1 MSTIMVEQP
10 RQSGMATP
18 AGSSSAVKSQT
29 SSANGTKEPAS
40 NASNA
45 PPEPMDVD
53 MGQREV
59 ENTSANS
66 TNVVINGKLKAGA
79 SSTADATTK
88 RNLESP
94 SETSRKLVE
103 QAKRR
108 LQIQMQFVE
117 NARRKILDET
127 HPDMTERLQ
136 ALIEERDRLLHLAK
150 QRSDYF
156 QHGTTVIFDY
166 ECDEANSEYELNCEK
181 LRQDMLEEIHHEMEI
196 LHDQRKGGHSYART
210 TTRKTRSTRNKT
222 DSDSGFVLD
231 TAQKIKKRAGGY
243 VFQPLENKLG
253 QSEIDH
259 DVREL
264 TSVYEAT
271 KKRRMEFDT
280 GICLVIF
287 SHTVM
292 ITDEVLNAMQIVRS
306 PLWPNITGIS
316 SCTETGSFKRET
328 RYMCSTTRH
337 PVNMPLLSAVSRP
350 RNSSFCRRRANTTAW
365 SSWTFGRVEWCSPR
379 CHQSR
384 LPPETIS
391 ATQVHRHT
399 ALVAGVTLVLVP
411 PCLNFAYPTI
421 T

>member
-45 PPEPMDVD
+45 SPEPMDVD

-280 GICLVIF
+280 DREVTPVAKYYRNKFLYRDWIFQEGDEVYVLNYPASSEYAAVICGITPTELLVLSEKGKYYRLVI
-287 SHTVM
+287 M
-292 ITDEVLNAMQIVRS
+292 DIRQ
-306 PLWPNITGIS
+306 
-316 SCTETGSFKRET
+316 
-328 RYMCSTTRH
+328 
-337 PVNMPLLSAVSRP
+337 
-350 RNSSFCRRRANTTAW
+350 
-365 SSWTFGRVEWCSPR
+365 GRVVLTTLSSEQAASRDDLGDASP
-379 CHQSR
+379 
-384 LPPETIS
+384 
-391 ATQVHRHT
+391 
-399 ALVAGVTLVLVP
+399 
-411 PCLNFAYPTI
+411 
-421 T
+421 

>member
-18 AGSSSAVKSQT
+18 AGSTSAVKSQT

-40 NASNA
+40 NAS
-45 PPEPMDVD
+45 PEPMDVD
-53 MGQREV
+53 MDQREV

-66 TNVVINGKLKAGA
+66 TNVVVNGKTKTMEL
-79 SSTADATTK
+79 STTK
-88 RNLESP
+88 RYVESA

-127 HPDMTERLQ
+127 HPDMAERLQ
-136 ALIEERDRLLHLAK
+136 ALVEERDRLLHLAK
-150 QRSDYF
+150 QRSEYF
-156 QHGTTVIFDY
+156 QHSTTVIFDY

-253 QSEIDH
+253 QLEIDH

-264 TSVYEAT
+264 TTVYEAT

-280 GICLVIF
+280 DRDVTSVAKYYRNKFLYRDWIFQEGDEVYVLNYPASSEYAAVICGITSTELLVLSEKGKYYRLVI
-287 SHTVM
+287 M
-292 ITDEVLNAMQIVRS
+292 DIRQ
-306 PLWPNITGIS
+306 
-316 SCTETGSFKRET
+316 
-328 RYMCSTTRH
+328 
-337 PVNMPLLSAVSRP
+337 
-350 RNSSFCRRRANTTAW
+350 
-365 SSWTFGRVEWCSPR
+365 GRVVLTTLSSEQAASRDDLGDASP
-379 CHQSR
+379 
-384 LPPETIS
+384 
-391 ATQVHRHT
+391 
-399 ALVAGVTLVLVP
+399 
-411 PCLNFAYPTI
+411 
-421 T
+421 

>member
-45 PPEPMDVD
+45 SPEPMDVD

-196 LHDQRKGGHSYART
+196 LHDQRKGGHSY
-210 TTRKTRSTRNKT
+210 
-222 DSDSGFVLD
+222 D

-280 GICLVIF
+280 DREVTPVAKYYRNKFLYRDWIFQEGDEVYVLNYPASSEYAAVICGITPTELLVLSEKGKYYRLVI
-287 SHTVM
+287 M
-292 ITDEVLNAMQIVRS
+292 DIRQ
-306 PLWPNITGIS
+306 
-316 SCTETGSFKRET
+316 
-328 RYMCSTTRH
+328 
-337 PVNMPLLSAVSRP
+337 
-350 RNSSFCRRRANTTAW
+350 
-365 SSWTFGRVEWCSPR
+365 GRVVLTTLSSEQAASRDDLGDASP
-379 CHQSR
+379 
-384 LPPETIS
+384 
-391 ATQVHRHT
+391 
-399 ALVAGVTLVLVP
+399 
-411 PCLNFAYPTI
+411 
-421 T
+421 